1 MARTSDKRERLIEAA
16 KTLIHRKG
24 FHSTTL
30 ADIAAES
37 KVPLGN
43 VYYYFK
49 TKDEICQ
56 AVIDERKKELTG
68 VLDLCCKKA
77 DPKMALKKLLKYT
90 TKETKELDEC
100 GCPYMGLVLD
110 LDRAD
115 SRLTPSADQCVRV
128 LIEWA
133 GDQFK
138 ALGYENAM
146 EMGFEFIARVQG
158 TVLLGHA
165 LHDKGRMRRQL
176 NEMCG
181 WVDALQDAPA
191 PGQVTIN

>member
-24 FHSTTL
+24 FHGTTL
-30 ADIAAES
+30 ADIATES
-37 KVPLGN
+37 NVPLGN

-49 TKDEICQ
+49 TKDDICQ

-68 VLDLCCKKA
+68 LLDLCCKKA
-77 DPKMALKKLLKYT
+77 DPKTALKKLLKYT

-100 GCPYMGLVLD
+100 GCPYVGLSLD
-110 LDRAD
+110 LDRTNSKLVNA
-115 SRLTPSADQCVRV
+115 ADQCIRV

-138 ALGYENAM
+138 ALGYGNAK

-158 TVLLGHA
+158 TILLGHV
-165 LHDKGRMRRQL
+165 LHDTARMRKQMTEL
-176 NEMCG
+176 AN
-181 WVDALQDAPA
+181 WVDGLEDRSVQQP
-191 PGQVTIN
+191 VTLN

>member
-1 MARTSDKRERLIEAA
+1 MARTSDKRERLIVAA

-30 ADIAAES
+30 ADIASES

-49 TKDEICQ
+49 TKDDICQ

-68 VLDLCCKKA
+68 LLDLCCKKA
-77 DPKMALKKLLKYT
+77 DPKTALKKLLKFT

-100 GCPYMGLVLD
+100 GCPYTGLLLD
-110 LDRAD
+110 LDRSH
-115 SRLTPSADQCVRV
+115 SRLVNSADECIRV
-128 LIEWA
+128 LIEWT
-133 GDQFK
+133 GDQFRT
-138 ALGYENAM
+138 LGYGNPM

-158 TVLLGHA
+158 TILLGHV
-165 LHDKGRMRRQL
+165 LHDTARMRRQITDL
-176 NEMCG
+176 AG
-181 WVDALQDAPA
+181 WVDGLQDRRAPETT
-191 PGQVTIN
+191 TIN

>member
-30 ADIAAES
+30 ADIASES

-49 TKDEICQ
+49 TKDDICQ
-56 AVIDERKKELTG
+56 AVIDERKKELTK
-68 VLDLCCKKA
+68 LLQLCCKKA
-77 DPKMALKKLLKYT
+77 QPKLALKQLLKFT
-90 TKETKELDEC
+90 SKETKELDEC
-100 GCPYMGLVLD
+100 GCPYTGLLLD
-110 LDRAD
+110 LDRAH
-115 SRLTPSADQCVRV
+115 SRLAPSADECIRV

-133 GDQFK
+133 GDQFRT
-138 ALGYENAM
+138 LGYGNAA

-158 TVLLGHA
+158 TILLGHV
-165 LHDKGRMRRQL
+165 LHDKARMRRQM
-176 NEMCG
+176 NELAG
-181 WVDALQDAPA
+181 WVDALQDPPA
-191 PGQVTIN
+191 SAVVTIN

>member
-30 ADIAAES
+30 ADIATES

-56 AVIDERKKELTG
+56 AVIDERKKELTKL
-68 VLDLCCKKA
+68 LDLCCKKSE
-77 DPKMALKKLLKYT
+77 PKTALKKLLKYT
-90 TKETKELDEC
+90 GRETKELDEC
-100 GCPYMGLVLD
+100 GCPYAGLSLD
-110 LDRAD
+110 LDRNRSSLGHAAD
-115 SRLTPSADQCVRV
+115 ECMRV
-128 LIEWA
+128 LTEWA
-133 GDQFK
+133 GDQFR
-138 ALGYENAM
+138 ALGYGNAG

-158 TVLLGHA
+158 TILLGHV
-165 LHDKGRMRRQL
+165 LHDKATMRRQIAEL
-176 NEMCG
+176 AN
-181 WVDALQDAPA
+181 WVDGLECRAAPVSTA
-191 PGQVTIN
+191 IN